1 MRLKGTGKDPENRYP
16 EGLIFDAPEH
26 IAQKTIEAGFA
37 TALDP
42 KDDPAR
48 TESQIAAAVQR
59 GDNLNEATDHE
70 LAGEFRGEGESPED
84 GPDALEV
91 VHGTPVDE
99 PVPGGATAKAPV
111 GPPSEDPAAVQARAE
126 SGDSTGTLTPDG
138 GPPSGP
144 GGSGGSGSGESGS
157 SSSQE
162 KELTPKQKAV
172 ERAKELDVSHSGSQ
186 ADIEERIA
194 AKEKEIE
201 EQNAAPS
208 DELKQ
213 RAQELEVDAEGTT
226 AEVEAR
232 IAAKEKELADA
243 GGSQS

>member
-26 IAQKTIEAGFA
+26 TAQKSIEAGFA

-48 TESQIAAAVQR
+48 TQSQMAAAVQR
-59 GDNLNEATDHE
+59 GDNLSEATDHE
-70 LAGEFRGEGESPED
+70 LAGQFRGEGDTPED
-84 GPDALEV
+84 GPDALTIV
-91 VHGTPVDE
+91 QGTPVDE
-99 PVPGGATAKAPV
+99 PVPGGATSKAPV

-126 SGDSTGTLTPDG
+126 SDDNTGTLTPDG
-138 GPPSGP
+138 GPS
-144 GGSGGSGSGESGS
+144 SGS
-157 SSSQE
+157 SESGAE

-186 ADIEERIA
+186 AEIEERIE
-194 AKEKEIE
+194 AKEE
-201 EQNAAPS
+201 ELKAANAAPS
-208 DELKQ
+208 EELVQ
-213 RAQELEVDAEGTT
+213 RATELEVDVDGTT

-232 IAAKEKELADA
+232 VAAKEQEIAA
-243 GGSQS
+243 ANASS